1 MLVVLPIGMVGPDIR
16 YHVIGRIHTQLAQV
30 IQLPGLARFYADT
43 RIRVRGA
50 VVCFVARVLA
60 PLVASSRP
68 LVLVLGPFFVAALYR
83 L

>member
-1 MLVVLPIGMVGPDIR
+1 MVGPDIC

-50 VVCFVARVLA
+50 VVCFVARVPASPAGRLA
-60 PLVASSRP
+60 PLVTSSRP

>member
-30 IQLPGLARFYADT
+30 IQLSGLARLYAYT
-43 RIRVRGA
+43 RIGVRGA

-60 PLVASSRP
+60 PLVTRP
-68 LVLVLGPFFVAALYR
+68 GALVLVLGPFFVAALYR